1 MSAEKMMN
9 DLIAAMLGGERQAFI
24 ARTLETAVLI
34 LSPDNPINFT
44 SKSREEKYK
53 LLRGALR
60 QAILDP
66 SSEHGAVGI
75 VMLDA
80 LLAHEFDEIKAKEY
94 LEVRLNAMIARS
106 MMQAAKE
113 HFNG

>member
-24 ARTLETAVLI
+24 ARTLETAVLM

-60 QAILDP
+60 RAILDP
-66 SSEHGAVGI
+66 SSEHGAVGVAI
-75 VMLDA
+75 
-80 LLAHEFDEIKAKEY
+80 
-94 LEVRLNAMIARS
+94 RLNAMIARS